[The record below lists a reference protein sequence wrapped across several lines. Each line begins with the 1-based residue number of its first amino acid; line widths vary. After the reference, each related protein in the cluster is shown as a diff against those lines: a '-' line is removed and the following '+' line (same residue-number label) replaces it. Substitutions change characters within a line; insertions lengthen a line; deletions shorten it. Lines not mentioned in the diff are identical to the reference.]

1 MGDIMDLLMNGGIY
15 IKIRP
20 SNGTIDD
27 EETDQFLESE
37 EDNPELDFIKSELGD
52 QFDDIIAMAFER
64 FYDLFPEL
72 NLDWT
77 GCDSFWTLKETD
89 KGIIMNECPL
99 TGKGIQKEYESREDI
114 SKEFIS
120 LNSFLENGKYVGKF
134 FRRTKLVNPEDKE
147 LLPVNHKIFALYE
160 NSGTILAVK
169 DSNGKNEFRVIS
181 KKYTEDNNYEYY
193 GDKKLSFDDEKEIKK
208 AITKQLTYNNKNR
221 L

>member
-1 MGDIMDLLMNGGIY
+1 MDLLMNGGIY

-37 EDNPELDFIKSELGD
+37 EDNPELGFIKSELGD

-72 NLDWT
+72 NPDWT

-89 KGIIMNECPL
+89 KGITMNEHSL
-99 TGKGIQKEYESREDI
+99 TGQGIIKEYKSKEEI
-114 SKEFIS
+114 SKEFMS
-120 LNSFLENGKYVGKF
+120 LNSFVESGKYIGRF
-134 FRRTKLVNPEDKE
+134 FRRTRIVNPEDKE
-147 LLPVNHKIFALYE
+147 FLPVDHNTFALYE
-160 NSGTILAVK
+160 NSGVILVVRN
-169 DSNGKNEFRVIS
+169 DNGKNVFRVIS
-181 KKYTEDNNYEYY
+181 KRFTADNNYEYY
-193 GDKKLSFDDEKEIKK
+193 GETKISYNNEQETKK
-208 AITKQLTYNNKNR
+208 AITKQLAYKE

>member
-1 MGDIMDLLMNGGIY
+1 MDLLMNGGIY

-72 NLDWT
+72 NPDWT

-89 KGIIMNECPL
+89 KGITMNEHSL
-99 TGKGIQKEYESREDI
+99 TGQGITKEYKSKEEI
-114 SKEFIS
+114 SEEFIS
-120 LNSFLENGKYVGKF
+120 LNSFLENGKYIGRF
-134 FRRTKLVNPEDKE
+134 FRRTKIANPEDKE
-147 LLPVNHKIFALYE
+147 FLPVDHNTFALYE
-160 NSGTILAVK
+160 NQGVILVVRN
-169 DSNGKNEFRVIS
+169 DNGKSVFMVIS
-181 KKYTEDNNYEYY
+181 RRYTQDNNYEYY
-193 GDKKLSFDDEKEIKK
+193 GEQKPSYDNEKEMKM
-208 AITKQLTYNNKNR
+208 AITKQLTHKE

>member
-1 MGDIMDLLMNGGIY
+1 MDLLMNGGIY

-72 NLDWT
+72 NPDWT

-89 KGIIMNECPL
+89 KGITMNEHSL
-99 TGKGIQKEYESREDI
+99 TGQGITKEYKSKEEI
-114 SKEFIS
+114 SEEFIS
-120 LNSFLENGKYVGKF
+120 LNSFLENGKYIGRF
-134 FRRTKLVNPEDKE
+134 FRRTKIANPEDKE
-147 LLPVNHKIFALYE
+147 FLPVDHNTFALYE
-160 NSGTILAVK
+160 NQGVILVVRN
-169 DSNGKNEFRVIS
+169 DNGKSVFMVIS
-181 KKYTEDNNYEYY
+181 RRYTQDNNYEYY
-193 GDKKLSFDDEKEIKK
+193 GEQKTSYDNEKEMKM
-208 AITKQLTYNNKNR
+208 AITKQLTHKE

>member
-1 MGDIMDLLMNGGIY
+1 MGLLMNGGIY

-27 EETDQFLESE
+27 EETDQFLDSK

-72 NLDWT
+72 NPDWT

-89 KGIIMNECPL
+89 KGITMNECPL
-99 TGKGIQKEYESREDI
+99 TGKGIQKEYKSREDL

-120 LNSFLENGKYVGKF
+120 LNSFLESGEYIGRF
-134 FRRTKLVNPEDKE
+134 FRRTRIVNPEDKE
-147 LLPVNHKIFALYE
+147 FLPVDHNTFALYE
-160 NSGTILAVK
+160 NQGVILVVRN
-169 DSNGKNEFRVIS
+169 DNGKHVFRVIS
-181 KKYTEDNNYEYY
+181 KRFTQDNNYEYY
-193 GDKKLSFDDEKEIKK
+193 GEQRPSYDNKKETKK
-208 AITKQLTYNNKNR
+208 AITMQLTHNN
-221 L
+221 

>member
-1 MGDIMDLLMNGGIY
+1 MDLLMNGGIY
-15 IKIRP
+15 IKRGP

-27 EETDQFLESE
+27 EETDQLLESE

-72 NLDWT
+72 NPDWT

-89 KGIIMNECPL
+89 NKIIMIERPL
-99 TGKGIQKEYESREDI
+99 TGQGIQKEYKTREDL
-114 SKEFIS
+114 SEEFIS
-120 LNSFLENGKYVGKF
+120 LNSFLETGTYIGKF
-134 FRRTKLVNPEDKE
+134 FRRTKLMNSEDKE
-147 LLPVNHKIFALYE
+147 LLPVNHSIFALYE
-160 NSGTILAVK
+160 NSGVILAIK
-169 DSNGKNEFRVIS
+169 NSNGKNEFRVIS

-193 GDKKLSFDDEKEIKK
+193 GEERPSYDNEKEIKK
-208 AITKQLTYNNKNR
+208 AITKQLTYSDNNR

>member
-1 MGDIMDLLMNGGIY
+1 MGLLMNGGIY

-37 EDNPELDFIKSELGD
+37 EDNPELDFIKSELGN

-89 KGIIMNECPL
+89 NKIIMIERPL
-99 TGKGIQKEYESREDI
+99 TGQGIQKEYESKEEL
-114 SKEFIS
+114 SKEFVS
-120 LNSFLENGKYVGKF
+120 LSSFLENGTYIGKF
-134 FRRTKLVNPEDKE
+134 FRRTKLMNSEDKE
-147 LLPVNHKIFALYE
+147 LLPVNHSIFALYE
-160 NSGTILAVK
+160 NSGVILAVK
-169 DSNGKNEFRVIS
+169 DSNGKAEFRVIP

-193 GDKKLSFDDEKEIKK
+193 GEERPSYDNEKEIKK